1 MPNTPITVPN
11 QRVIKIHRE
20 KVESDFLGIKNENWQ
35 YAARDL
41 NAHGLLLYL
50 YLAANA
56 DNFSL
61 ALSPAACRQ
70 ATGMPPSTYRD
81 QFTKLVDKGYLVQ
94 RGEGNIYDFYEIPQR
109 DTHTEA
115 SADTNACRSN
125 IGAAN
130 APAAHAAKNCA
141 AQDREINIDSDTN
154 NINICG
160 EEKQVSPS
168 PLRKNFRF

>member
-1 MPNTPITVPN
+1 
-11 QRVIKIHRE
+11 
-20 KVESDFLGIKNENWQ
+20 VESDFLGIKNANWQ
-35 YAARDL
+35 DAARDL

-61 ALSPAACRQ
+61 ALSPAAIRQ

-94 RGEGNIYDFYEIPQR
+94 RGDGNIYDFYEIPQR
-109 DTHTEA
+109 DTHALESNALRSTEGT
-115 SADTNACRSN
+115 ADIISN
-125 IGAAN
+125 T
-130 APAAHAAKNCA
+130 HAVEFNTAE
-141 AQDREINIDSDTN
+141 DREININ
-154 NINICG
+154 NYISIDKCG

-168 PLRKNFRF
+168 PLRKEFRF